1 MYITIVC
8 SEMGGSRIIPRAVG
22 SNLSIRIQGKL
33 LCMQNEARTTASE
46 YCKLLFAGVRAGM
59 VYAEKICVTQIFGRS
74 TVLPEAHT

>member
-8 SEMGGSRIIPRAVG
+8 SEMGGFRIIPRAVG
-22 SNLSIRIQGKL
+22 SNLSTRVLGKS

-59 VYAEKICVTQIFGRS
+59 VYAEDY
-74 TVLPEAHT
+74 A